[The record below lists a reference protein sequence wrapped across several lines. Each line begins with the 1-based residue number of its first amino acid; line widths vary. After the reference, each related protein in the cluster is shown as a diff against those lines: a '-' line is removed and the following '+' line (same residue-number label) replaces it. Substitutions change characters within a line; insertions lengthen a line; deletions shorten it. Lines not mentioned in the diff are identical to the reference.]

1 MSTAS
6 YDLSVPVLLFPIT
19 RYSLLYGSLGAIR
32 SLGRVGVTSH
42 AIISSTFSPHRFSRH
57 LARAF
62 VVKEDWTSNQTAILS
77 QLVNIGRELG
87 NPVILLPTDDEA
99 AIFAAEHTDELRAC
113 FLLPQVSSALPR
125 ALASKRDLYQ
135 LCIGHGVPAP
145 RTAFA
150 RSFGETIALADQ
162 IRYPVVIK
170 NSEPWSRL
178 SSPAVA
184 STTIFCAAEEL
195 LRLKYTW
202 PANSEVI
209 IQEYIPDDAA
219 EDWIVHVYCGSDSNP
234 VVAFTGRKYQSW
246 PPRAGVT
253 TAATVLRNDKLLD
266 MATGFCR
273 AVGFKGIAD
282 MDWRFD
288 SRDGQYKLVDFNPR
302 FGANFRLF
310 VTKNDIDVVRAL
322 HLDLTGRAVPQ
333 APPVF
338 GRKFR
343 LENLNWA
350 SRLFGGTISQNETAT
365 KQSKTEYAWLAADDP
380 LPFLMMVVNFSCRII
395 ERAISIPARKATKL
409 VAHVGTLFH
418 RQHKPRK
425 DL

>member
-1 MSTAS
+1 MNTARF
-6 YDLSVPVLLFPIT
+6 DLSVPILLFPIT
-19 RYSLLYGSLGAIR
+19 GYSLLYGSLGAIR

-42 AIISSTFSPHRFSRH
+42 AMISSTFSPHRFSRY
-57 LARAF
+57 LGRTF
-62 VVKEDWTSNQTAILS
+62 VVQEDWTSSEAAILS
-77 QLVNIGRELG
+77 RLIHIGGEIG
-87 NPVILLPTDDEA
+87 SPAILLPTDDEA
-99 AIFAAEHTDELRAC
+99 AVFAAEHADQLRAC
-113 FLLPQVSSALPR
+113 FLLPQVSPTLPR

-135 LCIGHGVPAP
+135 LCIEHGVPAP

-150 RSFGETIALADQ
+150 RKFSETIAVAREIQ
-162 IRYPVVIK
+162 YPVVIK
-170 NSEPWSRL
+170 NSEAWSRL
-178 SSPAVA
+178 SSPVVA
-184 STTIFCAAEEL
+184 STTIFSAAEEL
-195 LRLKYTW
+195 LGLKDTW

-209 IQEYIPDDAA
+209 IQEYIPDNAA
-219 EDWIVHVYCGSDSNP
+219 EDWIVHAYCGSDSNP

-310 VTKNDIDVVRAL
+310 VTENDIDVVRAL
-322 HLDLTGRAVPQ
+322 HLDLTGRAVPR
-333 APPVF
+333 APPVL

-350 SRLFGGTISQNETAT
+350 SRLFGGTVSQSETAT
-365 KQSKTEYAWLAADDP
+365 EQSKTEYAWLAADDP

-395 ERAISIPARKATKL
+395 GRAISIPTRKATKL
-409 VAHVGTLFH
+409 VARIGNLFQ